1 MEDSKEEKQNIN
13 HNGILSESEIYQKN
27 KETNKNKIKIFSF
40 LSNLTRVEIIVE
52 KLQGYLYWLG
62 LMEYFIWIVL
72 LVLFFSDTK
81 DMKKIWFFFFHLPRA
96 TVGLIVLFFLPKT
109 HEAIDKI
116 DNFDTNNLEEIQNN
130 LKDEYSRILI
140 TREKRLKPLFIIY
153 FSLTVISIVVDILF
167 FCVISPDFGKK
178 GTQSKFF
185 VLVIAVLC
193 FIFSDFVYLLFFSS
207 FKYIFPPQTNEAIKK
222 AVIGFFGQLKTGI
235 ANGFTTIARK
245 FSKKPEQDQHV
256 VNEPQSNNQNVNPIE
271 VNQNVPIQN
280 SNEQNIQNKI
290 S

>member
-1 MEDSKEEKQNIN
+1 M
-13 HNGILSESEIYQKN
+13 
-27 KETNKNKIKIFSF
+27 
-40 LSNLTRVEIIVE
+40 
-52 KLQGYLYWLG
+52 
-62 LMEYFIWIVL
+62 
-72 LVLFFSDTK
+72 
-81 DMKKIWFFFFHLPRA
+81 
-96 TVGLIVLFFLPKT
+96 
-109 HEAIDKI
+109 
-116 DNFDTNNLEEIQNN
+116 
-130 LKDEYSRILI
+130 
-140 TREKRLKPLFIIY
+140 
-153 FSLTVISIVVDILF
+153 
-167 FCVISPDFGKK
+167 
-178 GTQSKFF
+178 
-185 VLVIAVLC
+185 LC